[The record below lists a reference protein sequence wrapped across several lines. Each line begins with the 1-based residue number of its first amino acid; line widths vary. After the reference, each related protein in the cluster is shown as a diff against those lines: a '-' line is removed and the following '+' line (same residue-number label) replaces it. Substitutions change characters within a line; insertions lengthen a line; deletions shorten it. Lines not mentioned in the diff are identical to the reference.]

1 MTTSLPYGDQ
11 LEFESQA
18 SDHIRRRPIKV
29 ADADIIRAQRG
40 LDPRS
45 GVAQRLSRRLLTARF
60 QVRILVPEPIMTLL
74 TRGSLGRALV
84 PPRTCDHSLQPGR
97 PSSP

>member
-1 MTTSLPYGDQ
+1 
-11 LEFESQA
+11 
-18 SDHIRRRPIKV
+18 
-29 ADADIIRAQRG
+29 
-40 LDPRS
+40 
-45 GVAQRLSRRLLTARF
+45 
-60 QVRILVPEPIMTLL
+60 MTLL